1 MQSFGLP
8 SFLFR
13 CLCETHFLQKSC
25 CDPDQWRFNRNPVL
39 KHLSDDE
46 KPSTQLW
53 IAVMAALSYFSKQS
67 WAGWISVEFV
77 GYWYDGI
84 FSCFCSFFW
93 TVIEMNASF
102 WKVSMNSSLRYVT
115 VFNQKSGISPPPPFN
130 FFSCKTFFFWITEWI
145 FNNKICL
152 RSLITGIQAVND
164 REMLS
169 YLCDGRLTGWQ
180 KPLTASN
187 QISTQFEWYRIT
199 LLNWH
204 GDACIISGGF
214 TVH

>member
-1 MQSFGLP
+1 M
-8 SFLFR
+8 
-13 CLCETHFLQKSC
+13 
-25 CDPDQWRFNRNPVL
+25 V
-39 KHLSDDE
+39 
-46 KPSTQLW
+46 
-53 IAVMAALSYFSKQS
+53 FSRVS
-67 WAGWISVEFV
+67 AN
-77 GYWYDGI
+77 
-84 FSCFCSFFW
+84 FFWTW
-93 TVIEMNASF
+93 TVIEIIASF

-115 VFNQKSGISPPPPFN
+115 VLNEKSGIPPPFH
-130 FFSCKTFFFWITEWI
+130 FFSCKTFSFELLSEFLRKQAVSILVSRWL

-164 REMLS
+164 REMLP